1 MTNELR
7 LIEPIEDLEEEY
19 KSMITEW
26 HNTREPLIPFVL
38 KYDHSDFK
46 RLINYIKGFPLGFSM
61 GDFVPHSTYW
71 LVNNMNEILGVS
83 NLRHRL
89 TPALLNDGGHIG
101 YGIKPSQRGKGY
113 ANEILRLTLIKA
125 KEKGIS
131 QVMLSCDKLNTASSK
146 TIINNG
152 GKLWKEH
159 VVDGELTCNYWI
171 WQ

>member
-1 MTNELR
+1 MSSLR
-7 LIEPIEDLEEEY
+7 LIEPNESLEAEY
-19 KSMITEW
+19 LSMLSEW
-26 HNTREPLIPFVL
+26 HNTGEALIPFVL
-38 KYDHSDFK
+38 KFDPSNFK
-46 RLINYIKGFPLGFSM
+46 KFIGYLRGFPLGFSM
-61 GDFVPHSTYW
+61 GDFVPHSSFW
-71 LVNNMNEILGVS
+71 LVDETDQVLGVS

-131 QVMLSCDKLNTASSK
+131 RVMLSCDSSNIASSK

-159 VVDGELTCNYWI
+159 IVDGELTCNYWI

>member
-1 MTNELR
+1 MGSLK
-7 LIEPIEDLEEEY
+7 LIEPDQSLEAEY
-19 KSMITEW
+19 LSMLKEW
-26 HNTREPLIPFVL
+26 HNTGETLIPFVL
-38 KYDHSDFK
+38 KFDPSDFK
-46 RLINYIKGFPLGFSM
+46 KLISYLRGFPLGFSM
-61 GDFVPHSTYW
+61 GDFVPHNTYW

-131 QVMLSCDKLNTASSK
+131 QVMLSCDSSNKASSK

-159 VVDGELTCNYWI
+159 IVDGEKTCNYWI